1 MATRRPATLD
11 ALAGITGVGAVKLD
25 RFGRDFL
32 AILTGDA
39 PPPVHPARRKLAGA
53 PAATSSTG
61 SAPPRTRSSRGP
73 DGLAKYLDCPPAT
86 LARIAESRPSDLA
99 ALAARAR
106 HGRSADRALRRR
118 LPRCAA
124 RRIGWRQR
132 DAQD

>member
-53 PAATSSTG
+53 PAGDLYDRLRA
-61 SAPPRTRSSRGP
+61 AQNALSRGP

-99 ALAARAR
+99 ALARVPGMDEVRVERFGPTFLDVVGAR
-106 HGRSADRALRRR
+106 D
-118 LPRCAA
+118 
-124 RRIGWRQR
+124 
-132 DAQD
+132 